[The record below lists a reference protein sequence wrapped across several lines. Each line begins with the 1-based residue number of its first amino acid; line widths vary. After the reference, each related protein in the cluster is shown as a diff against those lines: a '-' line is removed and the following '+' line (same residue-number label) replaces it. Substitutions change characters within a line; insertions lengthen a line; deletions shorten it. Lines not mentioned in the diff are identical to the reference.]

1 MQSKP
6 QFMEDKQFHDA
17 INTTGGLYP
26 DREKLEKG
34 KLWTACRIQ
43 FATIQII
50 QDTSDEERDILNIQE
65 IRIQE
70 IKIPKGSK
78 IYEKTGSKRD
88 KNIRNQDHLH
98 RDRRCLHNRLLHS
111 PLLLSVLIIRSTSKK
126 GNT

>member
-17 INTTGGLYP
+17 INTTGELYR

-34 KLWTACRIQ
+34 KLWTARRIQ

-50 QDTSDEERDILNIQE
+50 QGTSDEERDILNIQE

-70 IKIPKGSK
+70 IKT
-78 IYEKTGSKRD
+78 EREQ
-88 KNIRNQDHLH
+88 NI
-98 RDRRCLHNRLLHS
+98 
-111 PLLLSVLIIRSTSKK
+111 
-126 GNT
+126 